1 MLTDRETDKS
11 KQMHLPPPLL
21 AVINFSKLRNHS
33 SAKHPKICKK
43 FQQLFKTCTI
53 SERFTALI
61 TYNKCSILMIVI
73 DKAAS
78 IAEEISLVDEH
89 DRSLSTKHEV
99 HVGGLA

>member
-1 MLTDRETDKS
+1 
-11 KQMHLPPPLL
+11 
-21 AVINFSKLRNHS
+21 
-33 SAKHPKICKK
+33 
-43 FQQLFKTCTI
+43 
-53 SERFTALI
+53 
-61 TYNKCSILMIVI
+61 MIVI